1 MNNQT
6 RTRRRRFG
14 AICIA
19 LAIGML
25 IAGETVLKTK
35 LSGVAL
41 LCYWLACFV
50 LTALAAG
57 AAIIDAARVRSQ
69 LREQQR
75 SLIEETLQQVEREKR
90 SRKDPKE

>member
-1 MNNQT
+1 MNDQAK
-6 RTRRRRFG
+6 TRRRRFG
-14 AICIA
+14 AICLG

-25 IAGETVLKTK
+25 IAGETVLKPK

-57 AAIIDAARVRSQ
+57 AAIIDAARVRGE

-75 SLIEETLQQVEREKR
+75 SLIEETLQQIEREKR
-90 SRKDPKE
+90 SRKDSKE

>member
-1 MNNQT
+1 MNKQAK
-6 RTRRRRFG
+6 TRRRWFG

-19 LAIGML
+19 LAIVML
-25 IAGETVLKTK
+25 VAGETVLKAR
-35 LSGVAL
+35 LSGVVL
-41 LCYWLACFV
+41 LCYWMACFV

-57 AAIIDAARVRSQ
+57 VAIIDAARVRNE

-90 SRKDPKE
+90 ARKDSKE